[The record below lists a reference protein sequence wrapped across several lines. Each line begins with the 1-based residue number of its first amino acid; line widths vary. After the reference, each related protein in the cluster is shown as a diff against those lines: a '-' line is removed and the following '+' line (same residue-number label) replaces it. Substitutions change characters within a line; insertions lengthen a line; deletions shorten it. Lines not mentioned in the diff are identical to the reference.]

1 MGQTQYYGLA
11 KTPNYGLDYESMIK
25 ALARVLP
32 ETYAQK
38 QAVAS
43 RNAANLAAEDY
54 YNAMTN
60 ISNKENELAAEQ
72 IALNEASMKA
82 AEDAQMQQLGLG
94 LLGTGISAYGLY
106 KNMSLADKIANAAK
120 GAGGEVINTEPGFLS
135 KTWEGAKGLASD
147 AYNKLF
153 GPSTTE
159 TASTIALPET
169 TSTAPGIVDMQSG
182 WEALPN
188 TGTSTGLQSL
198 NLMGEAPIALE
209 STASSTIPGAVE
221 MGAGWEALPT
231 LESGLALEAA
241 EAAPNVA
248 ATVTPVLENTPYMA
262 ANAADAGMA
271 VDAAG
276 LATEE
281 TGSMFGSALSSI
293 GSGISTAMP
302 YYALAKAGGYLIN
315 SITANNPWMKD
326 TPFGLLGE
334 TLEEPLAVEDVLAKK
349 LHQKIGGDEEVYEY
363 FLQTAN
369 PLEVGSWMTDTR
381 SKIGDTLT
389 GGLYTPLSALDKGI
403 EKSGWEA
410 KLAADVVT
418 GGLYSP
424 VKSIIKKISDWF

>member
-94 LLGTGISAYGLY
+94 LLGTGVSAYGLY

-153 GPSTTE
+153 GPTTTE
-159 TASTIALPET
+159 ATSTITLPET
-169 TSTAPGIVDMQSG
+169 TSTTPGIVDMQAG
-182 WEALPN
+182 WGAPEA
-188 TGTSTGLQSL
+188 GTSTGLQSL

-209 STASSTIPGAVE
+209 STASSTIPGAID

-231 LESGLALEAA
+231 LESGLSLEAA
-241 EAAPNVA
+241 EAVPNAA
-248 ATVTPVLENTPYMA
+248 ATVTTALENTPYIA

-271 VDAAG
+271 TADVAGSTG
-276 LATEE
+276 LASTA
-281 TGSMFGSALSSI
+281 GSIVGRAVPVIAMVGALSSLRDKYGGTDKDYREKSASERFFDDPGMGLGANVMGAI
-293 GSGISTAMP
+293 FGDKSEMARIPMQVGEQFSH
-302 YYALAKAGGYLIN
+302 YAGGPISKAFHGDFEGGWRELVDAPQ
-315 SITANNPWMKD
+315 T
-326 TPFGLLGE
+326 
-334 TLEEPLAVEDVLAKK
+334 TLESFGVDKKTAETVNLILNPAK
-349 LHQKIGGDEEVYEY
+349 
-363 FLQTAN
+363 
-369 PLEVGSWMTDTR
+369 
-381 SKIGDTLT
+381 
-389 GGLYTPLSALDKGI
+389 
-403 EKSGWEA
+403 
-410 KLAADVVT
+410 VV
-418 GGLYSP
+418 
-424 VKSIIKKISDWF
+424 KKIWDSIF